1 MQVSVE
7 TTNGL
12 ERKITVAI
20 DEERISSV
28 VDGRLQDMTKTVKVK
43 GFRPGKVPLKIVKQ
57 QYAEQVRQEVVG
69 DVLQST
75 LYEAISQE
83 KLNPAGQP
91 RVDSIKS
98 DPGQGMEYTALFEVY
113 PEIKLGDLS
122 KETIEKPTAEVTDA
136 DIAEM
141 LETVRGQHKEWVE
154 VDRKAK
160 NGDQLNINFKGKIDG
175 EFFPGGEAN
184 DMPIE
189 LGSGRMIKGFE
200 EGLIGA
206 KAGDDIELNVT
217 FPDDYHATE
226 LAGKAAQFDTHV
238 NKVEEAQLPELN
250 DDFAK
255 KLGIKDASVENMQKE
270 IKSSMQVELGQRLNT
285 QMKSSAMDALINA
298 HDFDVPK
305 SLVAEESEA
314 IKNNMLE
321 NMKQQGMSAEQAPQ
335 LDASMFADQAV
346 RRVKLGL
353 IMSEIVKAEKIEADE
368 ERVKKKVEEIAAP
381 YDQPQQVIDWYM
393 GDKQRLAEVRA
404 LVTEEQIV
412 DWAMEKAKVVDKSM
426 SFKDVMETGQQA
438 K

>member
-20 DEERISSV
+20 EEERISNV

-43 GFRPGKVPLKIVKQ
+43 GFRQGKVPLKIVKQ
-57 QYAEQVRQEVVG
+57 QYEQQVRQEVVG

-75 LYEAISQE
+75 LYEAIGQE

-91 RVDSIKS
+91 RIDSIKS
-98 DPGQGMEYTALFEVY
+98 DPGQGMEYTALFEIY
-113 PEIKLGDLS
+113 PEVKLGDLS
-122 KETIEKPTAEVTDA
+122 KETVEKPVAEITDA
-136 DIAEM
+136 DVAEM
-141 LETVRGQHKEWVE
+141 LETVRGQHKEWAS
-154 VDRKAK
+154 VDRAAK
-160 NGDQLNINFKGKIDG
+160 DGDQLNINFKGMIDG
-175 EFFPGGEAN
+175 EVFPGGEAN

-206 KAGDDIELNVT
+206 KAGDDVTLNVT
-217 FPDDYHATE
+217 FPDDYHAKE
-226 LAGKAAQFDTHV
+226 LAGKPAQFDTHV
-238 NKVEEAQLPELN
+238 NKIEEAQLPELN

-255 KLGIKDASVENMQKE
+255 KLGIKDASVENMHKE
-270 IKSSMQVELGQRLNT
+270 IKASMQQELDTRLNT
-285 QMKSSAMDALINA
+285 KMKSSVMDALIKA

-305 SLVAEESEA
+305 PLIEDESEA
-314 IKNNMLE
+314 IKKNMLE
-321 NMKQQGMSAEQAPQ
+321 NLKQQGMQDQGMQ
-335 LDASMFADQAV
+335 LNASMFADQAT

-353 IMSEIVKAEKIEADE
+353 IMSEVVKSEKIEPDE

-381 YDQPQQVIDWYM
+381 YEQPQQVIDWYM
-393 GDKQRLAEVRA
+393 GDKQRLAEVQA

-426 SFKDVMETGQQA
+426 TFKDVMNAEQN

>member
-20 DEERISSV
+20 EEERISDV

-43 GFRPGKVPLKIVKQ
+43 GFRQGKVPLKIVKQ
-57 QYAEQVRQEVVG
+57 QYEQQVRQEVVG

-75 LYEAISQE
+75 LYEAIGQE

-91 RVDSIKS
+91 KIDSLKS
-98 DPGQGMEYTALFEVY
+98 DPGQGMEYTALFEIY
-113 PEIKLGDLS
+113 PEVKLGDLS
-122 KETIEKPTAEVTDA
+122 KETVEKPVAEISDA
-136 DIAEM
+136 DVEEM
-141 LETVRGQHKEWVE
+141 LETVRGQHKEWAS
-154 VDRKAK
+154 VDRAAK
-160 NGDQLNINFKGKIDG
+160 DGDQLNINFKGMIDG
-175 EFFPGGEAN
+175 ELFPGGEAN

-200 EGLIGA
+200 EGLVGA
-206 KAGDDIELNVT
+206 KAGDDVTLNVT
-217 FPDDYHATE
+217 FPDDYQAEE
-226 LAGKAAQFDTHV
+226 LAGKPAQFDTHV

-255 KLGIKDASVENMQKE
+255 KLGIKDASVENMHKE
-270 IKSSMQVELGQRLNT
+270 IKTSMQQELDSRLNT
-285 QMKSSAMDALINA
+285 KMKSSVMDALINA

-305 SLVAEESEA
+305 PLIDDESEA
-314 IKNNMLE
+314 IKKNMLE
-321 NMKQQGMSAEQAPQ
+321 NLKQQGMQDQ
-335 LDASMFADQAV
+335 GMQIDASMFADQAI

-353 IMSEIVKAEKIEADE
+353 IMNEIVQSEKIEANED
-368 ERVKKKVEEIAAP
+368 RVKKKVEEIAAP
-381 YDQPQQVIDWYM
+381 YEQPQQVIDWYM

-404 LVTEEQIV
+404 LITEEQIV

-426 SFKDVMETGQQA
+426 TFKEIMESEQN

>member
-12 ERKITVAI
+12 ERKITVVI
-20 DEERISSV
+20 EEERLSSV
-28 VDGRLQDMTKTVKVK
+28 IDGRLQDMTKTVKVK

-57 QYAEQVRQEVVG
+57 QYADQVRQEVVG

-75 LYEAISQE
+75 LYEAIGQE

-91 RVDSIKS
+91 RVDSLKS

-113 PEIKLGDLS
+113 PEVKLGDLS
-122 KETIEKPTAEVTDA
+122 KETVEKPVVELTDA
-136 DIAEM
+136 DVDEM
-141 LETVRGQHKEWVE
+141 LETVRGQHKEWE
-154 VDRKAK
+154 SVDRAAK
-160 NGDQLNINFKGKIDG
+160 DGDQLNINFKGMIDG
-175 EFFPGGEAN
+175 EVFPGGEAS

-200 EGLIGA
+200 QGLIGA
-206 KAGDDIELNVT
+206 KAGDDVTLNIT
-217 FPDDYHATE
+217 FPDDYHAKE
-226 LAGKAAQFDTHV
+226 LAGKPAQFDTHV
-238 NKVEEAQLPELN
+238 NKVEEAKLPELN

-255 KLGIKDASVENMQKE
+255 KLGIKDASVENMRKE
-270 IKSSMQVELGQRLNT
+270 IKGSMQLELDGRLNT
-285 QMKSSAMDALINA
+285 KLKSSVMDALINA

-305 SLVAEESEA
+305 PLVEEESEA
-314 IKNNMLE
+314 IKKNMLE
-321 NMKQQGMSAEQAPQ
+321 NLKQQGMQDNSMQVE
-335 LDASMFADQAV
+335 ASMFADQAV

-353 IMSEIVKAEKIEADE
+353 IMSEIVKSEKIEADE
-368 ERVKKKVEEIAAP
+368 DRVKKKIEDIAAP
-381 YDQPQQVIDWYM
+381 YDQPQQVIDWYN

-412 DWAMEKAKVVDKSM
+412 DWAMEKAKVVDKSET
-426 SFKDVMETGQQA
+426 FKDFMSTEQN

>member
-12 ERKITVAI
+12 ERKITVVI
-20 DEERISSV
+20 EEERLSSV
-28 VDGRLQDMTKTVKVK
+28 IDGRLQDMTKTVKVK

-57 QYAEQVRQEVVG
+57 QYADQVRQEVVG

-75 LYEAISQE
+75 LYEAIGQE

-98 DPGQGMEYTALFEVY
+98 DPGQGMEYTALFEIY
-113 PEIKLGDLS
+113 PEVKLGDLS
-122 KETIEKPTAEVTDA
+122 KQTIEKQVAEIADA
-136 DIAEM
+136 DVEEM
-141 LETVRGQHKEWVE
+141 LETVRGQHKEWVTT
-154 VDRKAK
+154 DRAAK
-160 NGDQLNINFKGKIDG
+160 DGDQLNINFKGMIDG
-175 EFFPGGEAN
+175 EVFPGGEAN

-206 KAGDDIELNVT
+206 KAGDDVTLNVT
-217 FPDDYHATE
+217 FPDDYHAKD
-226 LAGKAAQFDTHV
+226 LAGKPAQFDTHV

-255 KLGIKDASVENMQKE
+255 KLGIKDASVENMHKE
-270 IKSSMQVELGQRLNT
+270 IKDSMQLELDGRLNT
-285 QMKSSAMDALINA
+285 QMKTSVMDALISA

-305 SLVAEESEA
+305 PLIADESEA
-314 IKNNMLE
+314 IKKNMLE
-321 NMKQQGMSAEQAPQ
+321 NLKQQGMQDQ
-335 LDASMFADQAV
+335 GMQIDASMFADQAI

-353 IMSEIVKAEKIEADE
+353 IMSEIVQSEKIEVDE
-368 ERVKKKVEEIAAP
+368 DRVKKKIEEIAAP
-381 YDQPQQVIDWYM
+381 YEQPQQVIDWYN
-393 GDKQRLAEVRA
+393 GDKQRLAEVKA

-412 DWAMEKAKVVDKSM
+412 DWATEKAKVVDKKVT
-426 SFKDVMETGQQA
+426 FKDIMNSEQ

>member
-20 DEERISSV
+20 EEERISSV

-43 GFRPGKVPLKIVKQ
+43 GFRQGKVPLKIVKQ
-57 QYAEQVRQEVVG
+57 QYEQQVRQEVVG

-75 LYEAISQE
+75 LYEAIGQE
-83 KLNPAGQP
+83 KLQPAGQP
-91 RVDSIKS
+91 RIDSIKS
-98 DPGQGMEYTALFEVY
+98 DPGQGMEYIALFEIY
-113 PEIKLGDLS
+113 PEVKLGDLS
-122 KETIEKPTAEVTDA
+122 KETVEKPVAEITDA
-136 DIAEM
+136 DIEEM
-141 LETVRGQHKEWVE
+141 LETVRGQHKEWVS
-154 VDRKAK
+154 VDRVAQD
-160 NGDQLNINFKGKIDG
+160 GDQLNINFKGMIDG
-175 EFFPGGEAN
+175 EVFPGGEAN

-206 KAGDDIELNVT
+206 KAGDDVTLNVT
-217 FPDDYHATE
+217 FPDDYQAKE
-226 LAGKAAQFDTHV
+226 LAGKPAQFDTHV
-238 NKVEEAQLPELN
+238 NKVEEAQLPELD

-255 KLGIKDASVENMQKE
+255 KLGIKDASVENMHKE
-270 IKSSMQVELGQRLNT
+270 IKASMQQELNT
-285 QMKSSAMDALINA
+285 RLTTKMKSSVMDALINA

-305 SLVAEESEA
+305 PLIEDESEA

-321 NMKQQGMSAEQAPQ
+321 NLKQQGMQDQ
-335 LDASMFADQAV
+335 GMQIDASMFADQAI

-353 IMSEIVKAEKIEADE
+353 IMNEIVKSEKIEADE

-381 YDQPQQVIDWYM
+381 YEQPQQVIDWYM
-393 GDKQRLAEVRA
+393 GDKQRLAEVQA

-426 SFKDVMETGQQA
+426 TFKDVMNAEQN

>member
-12 ERKITVAI
+12 ERKMTVVI
-20 DEERISSV
+20 EEERLSTVI
-28 VDGRLQDMTKTVKVK
+28 DGRLQDMTKTVKVK

-57 QYAEQVRQEVVG
+57 QYEQQVRQEVVG

-75 LYEAISQE
+75 LYEAIGQE

-91 RVDSIKS
+91 KIDSLKS

-113 PEIKLGDLS
+113 PEITLGDLS
-122 KETIEKPTAEVTDA
+122 KETIEKPVAELNDTDV
-136 DIAEM
+136 AEM
-141 LETVRGQHKEWVE
+141 LETVRGQHKEWVAVE
-154 VDRKAK
+154 RAAK
-160 NGDQLNINFKGKIDG
+160 EGDQLNINFKGMIDG
-175 EFFPGGEAN
+175 EVFPGGEAS

-206 KAGDDIELNVT
+206 KAGDDVTLNVT
-217 FPDDYHATE
+217 FPDDYHAKE
-226 LAGKAAQFDTHV
+226 LAGKPAEFDTHV
-238 NKVEEAQLPELN
+238 NKVEESKLPELD

-255 KLGIKDASVENMQKE
+255 KLGIKDASVENMHKE
-270 IKSSMQVELGQRLNT
+270 IKGSMQQELDSRLNT
-285 QMKSSAMDALINA
+285 KMKSSVMDALINA

-305 SLVAEESEA
+305 PLIEEESEA
-314 IKNNMLE
+314 IKKNMLE
-321 NMKQQGMSAEQAPQ
+321 NLKQQGMQDQ
-335 LDASMFADQAV
+335 GMQVDASMFADQAI

-353 IMSEIVKAEKIEADE
+353 IMSEIVKSEKIEADE
-368 ERVKKKVEEIAAP
+368 ERVKKKIEEISAP
-381 YDQPQQVIDWYM
+381 YEQPQQVVDWYN
-393 GDKQRLAEVRA
+393 GDQQRLAEIRA

-426 SFKDVMETGQQA
+426 SFKDIMESEQN

>member
-20 DEERISSV
+20 EEERISNV

-43 GFRPGKVPLKIVKQ
+43 GFRQGKVPLKIVKQ
-57 QYAEQVRQEVVG
+57 QYEQQVRQEVVG

-75 LYEAISQE
+75 LYEAIGQE

-91 RVDSIKS
+91 KIDSLKS
-98 DPGQGMEYTALFEVY
+98 DPGQGMEYTALFEIY
-113 PEIKLGDLS
+113 PEVKLGDLS
-122 KETIEKPTAEVTDA
+122 KETVEKPVAEISDA
-136 DIAEM
+136 DVEEM
-141 LETVRGQHKEWVE
+141 LETVRGQHKEWAS
-154 VDRKAK
+154 VDRAAK
-160 NGDQLNINFKGKIDG
+160 DGDQLNINFKGMIDG
-175 EFFPGGEAN
+175 ELFPGGEAN

-200 EGLIGA
+200 EGLVGA
-206 KAGDDIELNVT
+206 KAGDDVTLNVT
-217 FPDDYHATE
+217 FPDDYQAEE
-226 LAGKAAQFDTHV
+226 LAGKPAQFDTHV

-255 KLGIKDASVENMQKE
+255 KLGIKDASVENMHKE
-270 IKSSMQVELGQRLNT
+270 IKTSMQQELDSRLNT
-285 QMKSSAMDALINA
+285 KMKSSVMDALINA

-305 SLVAEESEA
+305 PLIDDESEA
-314 IKNNMLE
+314 IKKNMLE
-321 NMKQQGMSAEQAPQ
+321 NLKQQGMQDQ
-335 LDASMFADQAV
+335 GMQIDASMFADQAI

-353 IMSEIVKAEKIEADE
+353 IMNEIVQSEKIEADE
-368 ERVKKKVEEIAAP
+368 DRVKKKVEEIAAP
-381 YDQPQQVIDWYM
+381 YEQPQQVIDWYM

-404 LVTEEQIV
+404 LITEEQIV

-426 SFKDVMETGQQA
+426 TFKEIMESEQN

>member
-20 DEERISSV
+20 EEERISNV

-43 GFRPGKVPLKIVKQ
+43 GFRQGKVPLKIVKQ
-57 QYAEQVRQEVVG
+57 QYEQQVRQEVVG

-75 LYEAISQE
+75 LYEAIGQE

-91 RVDSIKS
+91 RIDSIKS
-98 DPGQGMEYTALFEVY
+98 NPGEGMEYTALFEIY
-113 PEIKLGDLS
+113 PEVKLGDLS
-122 KETIEKPTAEVTDA
+122 KETVEKPVAEITDA

-141 LETVRGQHKEWVE
+141 LETVRGQHKEWVS
-154 VDRKAK
+154 VDRSAK
-160 NGDQLNINFKGKIDG
+160 DGDQLNINFKGIIDG
-175 EFFPGGEAN
+175 EVFPGGEAN

-206 KAGDDIELNVT
+206 KAGDDVTLNVT
-217 FPDDYHATE
+217 FPDDYHAKE
-226 LAGKAAQFDTHV
+226 LAGKPAQFDTHV
-238 NKVEEAQLPELN
+238 NKIEEAQLPELN

-255 KLGIKDASVENMQKE
+255 KLGIKDASVENMHKE
-270 IKSSMQVELGQRLNT
+270 IKASMQQELDTRLNT
-285 QMKSSAMDALINA
+285 KMKSSVMDALIKA

-305 SLVAEESEA
+305 PLIEDESEA
-314 IKNNMLE
+314 IKKNMLE
-321 NMKQQGMSAEQAPQ
+321 NLKQQGMQDQGMQ
-335 LDASMFADQAV
+335 LNASMFADQAT

-353 IMSEIVKAEKIEADE
+353 IMSEVVKSEKIEPDE

-381 YDQPQQVIDWYM
+381 YEQPQQVIDWYM
-393 GDKQRLAEVRA
+393 GDKQRLAEVQA

-426 SFKDVMETGQQA
+426 TFKDVMNAEQN

>member
-12 ERKITVAI
+12 ERKITVVI
-20 DEERISSV
+20 EEERLSSV
-28 VDGRLQDMTKTVKVK
+28 IDGRLQDMTKTVKVK

-75 LYEAISQE
+75 LYEAIGQE

-91 RVDSIKS
+91 RVDSLKS

-113 PEIKLGDLS
+113 PEVNLGDLS
-122 KETIEKPTAEVTDA
+122 KETVEKPVVELTDA
-136 DIAEM
+136 DVDEM
-141 LETVRGQHKEWVE
+141 LETVRGQHKEWAS
-154 VDRKAK
+154 VDRAAK
-160 NGDQLNINFKGKIDG
+160 DGDQLNINFKGMIDG
-175 EFFPGGEAN
+175 EVFPGGEAS

-200 EGLIGA
+200 QGLIGA
-206 KAGDDIELNVT
+206 KAGDDVTLNVT
-217 FPDDYHATE
+217 FPDDYHAKE
-226 LAGKAAQFDTHV
+226 LAGKPAQFDTHV
-238 NKVEEAQLPELN
+238 NKVEEAKLPELN

-255 KLGIKDASVENMQKE
+255 KLGIKDASVENMHKE
-270 IKSSMQVELGQRLNT
+270 IKSSMQLELDGRLNT
-285 QMKSSAMDALINA
+285 KLKSSVMDALINA

-305 SLVAEESEA
+305 PLVEEESEA
-314 IKNNMLE
+314 IKKNMIE
-321 NMKQQGMSAEQAPQ
+321 NMKQQGMQDNGMQIE
-335 LDASMFADQAV
+335 ASMFADQAV

-353 IMSEIVKAEKIEADE
+353 IMSEIVKSEKIEADE
-368 ERVKKKVEEIAAP
+368 DRVKKKIEDIAAP
-381 YDQPQQVIDWYM
+381 YDEPQQVIDWYN

-412 DWAMEKAKVVDKSM
+412 DWAMEKAKVVDKSET
-426 SFKDVMETGQQA
+426 FKDIMSTEQN

>member
-12 ERKITVAI
+12 ERKITVVI
-20 DEERISSV
+20 EEERLSSV
-28 VDGRLQDMTKTVKVK
+28 IDGRLQDMTKTVKVK

-57 QYAEQVRQEVVG
+57 QYADQVRQEVVG

-75 LYEAISQE
+75 LYEAIGQE
-83 KLNPAGQP
+83 KLSPAGQP

-113 PEIKLGDLS
+113 PEVKLGDLS
-122 KETIEKPTAEVTDA
+122 KETVEKAVVELTDA
-136 DIAEM
+136 DVEEM
-141 LETVRGQHKEWVE
+141 LETVRGQHKEWVSVE
-154 VDRKAK
+154 RAAK
-160 NGDQLNINFKGKIDG
+160 DGDQLNINFKGMIDG
-175 EFFPGGEAN
+175 EVFPGGEAN

-206 KAGDDIELNVT
+206 KAGDDVTLNVT
-217 FPDDYHATE
+217 FPDDYHAKD
-226 LAGKAAQFDTHV
+226 LAGKPAQFDTHV
-238 NKVEEAQLPELN
+238 NKVEEAKLPELN

-255 KLGIKDASVENMQKE
+255 KLGIKDASVENMHKE
-270 IKSSMQVELGQRLNT
+270 IKASMQLELDGRLNT
-285 QMKSSAMDALINA
+285 QLKSSVMDALINA
-298 HDFDVPK
+298 HEFDVPK
-305 SLVAEESEA
+305 PLVEDESEA
-314 IKNNMLE
+314 IKQNMLE
-321 NMKQQGMSAEQAPQ
+321 NLKQQGMQDQ
-335 LDASMFADQAV
+335 GMQVDASMFADQAV

-353 IMSEIVKAEKIEADE
+353 IMSEIVKSEKIEADE
-368 ERVKKKVEEIAAP
+368 DRVKKKIEDIAAP
-381 YDQPQQVIDWYM
+381 YDQPQQVIDWYN

-412 DWAMEKAKVVDKSM
+412 DWAMEKAKVVDKSVT
-426 SFKDVMETGQQA
+426 FKDFMNSEQ